1 MEKESFK
8 REKEALG
15 YRIRELR
22 SKVINPDTKRY
33 ISQEELSL
41 RTGHAKKTVGEIER
55 GNTNPRYETLLLL
68 SKELNVSI
76 NELFNFDMNEYKKL
90 LNKSKR
96 R

>member
-1 MEKESFK
+1 MEKKSFK

-22 SKVINPDTKRY
+22 SKVINPDTNKY

-55 GNTNPRYETLLLL
+55 GNTNPRYETLLLI
-68 SKELNVSI
+68 SKELQVTI
-76 NELFNFDMNEYKKL
+76 NELFNFDMNKYKKL
-90 LNKSKR
+90 SDKSNGR
-96 R
+96 

>member
-22 SKVINPDTKRY
+22 SKVINPDTNKY

-55 GNTNPRYETLLLL
+55 GNTNPRYETLLLI
-68 SKELNVSI
+68 SKELKVTI
-76 NELFNFDMNEYKKL
+76 NELFNFDMNKYKKL
-90 LNKSKR
+90 SKKN
-96 R
+96 